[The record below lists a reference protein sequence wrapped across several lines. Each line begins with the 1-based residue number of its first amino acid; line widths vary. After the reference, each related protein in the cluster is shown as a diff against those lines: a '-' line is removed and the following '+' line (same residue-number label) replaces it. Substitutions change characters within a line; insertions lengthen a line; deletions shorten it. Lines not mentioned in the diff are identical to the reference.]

1 MIIIEDLEAAA
12 AEDAMQRIGDILGA
26 FNDAATGLR
35 DRGRPLALVL
45 RDSGGEITGG
55 LTGRDYYGWL
65 FISLLFV
72 PTALR
77 GQKLGE
83 RLMAQA
89 EAAAAN
95 RGCTGVWLDTFSF
108 QARGFYQRLGYDV
121 FGEIPNYPPGHARYF
136 MKKHLTI

>member
-1 MIIIEDLEAAA
+1 
-12 AEDAMQRIGDILGA
+12 
-26 FNDAATGLR
+26 
-35 DRGRPLALVL
+35 
-45 RDSGGEITGG
+45 
-55 LTGRDYYGWL
+55 L